1 MIMRLLLLS
10 CLMLCL
16 HCAAYAVEKRRMTSA
31 EDDAFRGYYK
41 KIMEQSD
48 EEAWRGMESLP
59 SHVLL
64 DELKTV
70 LSELDN
76 KPEIFER
83 FRSMVLAMPDWTE
96 WVQWRMD
103 WSLEQLD
110 KHTEESARGLHDLD
124 KLRGFLYMLGTA
136 DAVLL
141 NVQYLDIH
149 YEPGGATGRGS
160 SLTGFQ
166 KGAAMTLRD
175 LQIPGGPDSN
185 DVYEWKEWWKK
196 NAHLYEKGADG
207 KVHGPAPTRL
217 WLMNGKISEP
227 LPRAPKKV
235 YLTAPPSQTPTPRQP
250 PAAPPKPPTTAPQ
263 PAIAETTTPATGR
276 WLLPAAIAT
285 GIAAIAVLAF
295 LFRRRKGNGE

>member
-1 MIMRLLLLS
+1 MRHIFFFVCIAS
-10 CLMLCL
+10 IVF
-16 HCAAYAVEKRRMTSA
+16 HASANAEWRMVSGDESA
-31 EDDAFRGYYK
+31 EFSKLFSKAWNDGDKDAQDAVGK
-41 KIMEQSD
+41 
-48 EEAWRGMESLP
+48 LP
-59 SHVLL
+59 SHIFFAKMMTLL
-64 DELKTV
+64 SDM
-70 LSELDN
+70 DD

-83 FRSMVLAMPDWTE
+83 FRSMVLARPDWTE
-96 WVQWRMD
+96 WAQWKID

-110 KHTEESARGLHDLD
+110 KHTEESSRGLHDLD

-136 DAVLL
+136 DVVPFT
-141 NVQYLDIH
+141 VQYLDIH

-196 NAHLYEKGADG
+196 NAHLYEKGPDG

-227 LPRAPKKV
+227 LPRPPKKV
-235 YLTAPPSQTPTPRQP
+235 YLTAPPSQTPTPRQA
-250 PAAPPKPPTTAPQ
+250 PAATPKPPTTAPQ

-276 WLLPAAIAT
+276 WLLPAAIAS
-285 GIAAIAVLAF
+285 GLGVIAVLAL
-295 LFRRRKGNGE
+295 LFRRRKDNSE